1 MTKRFDIAFLVTGLI
16 VQIIVYWLA
25 PTHWLSLVSGLL
37 GITSFFVRKAISGRL
52 PSDSVRFSRTAGFA
66 GWSVSMPDS

>member
-1 MTKRFDIAFLVTGLI
+1 MTKRFDIGFLVSGLI
-16 VQIIVYWLA
+16 VQVLVYWLA

-37 GITSFFVRKAISGRL
+37 GSGRL
-52 PSDSVRFSRTAGFA
+52 PSGSVRFSRTAVFA